1 MHNWF
6 EVDKTGLAKVLSR
19 RGIEFVV
26 TELVSNAW
34 DEKVTRVDLT
44 IEPIEGKRLARLVV
58 EDDSLDGFLNLS
70 HAWTLFA
77 ESRKKN
83 DPNVSGRFNLGD
95 KLVFALA
102 KEGSIETTS
111 GTIRFDAKGRRNSP
125 REKRDRGTKVTVLL
139 PMKKEEIARCIALA
153 KRMIPRAP
161 TYLNGDLLPMRSP
174 ASSFTATLET
184 ELADENGFLR
194 RSYRQ
199 TRVDLYDP
207 LPDTKAAL
215 LELGVPVVETGDRWE
230 YDVRQKI
237 PLGIDREHIPSGFL
251 NSLRAHAANATASD
265 ISDPSAE
272 WITAALENYNV
283 TPAAVKEIIRK
294 RFGEKAV
301 AADPTDQEAVHK
313 ATAAGYTVVH
323 GGSLSSTVWEK
334 VRQADALPRAG
345 RIFPSQPT
353 TSSPANEIPE
363 AEWTPGMLRVA
374 RYVRRLG
381 QALLDFEPVVR
392 IVKHLEGGYLATW
405 SKENTGTLTFNAGR
419 LPESFWPSY
428 SITDEVVELVIH
440 EMGHSFPGGDNHLSD
455 KYNDALCKLG
465 AKLRHFANLDYDG

>member
-1 MHNWF
+1 MTAKWF
-6 EVDKTGLAKVLSR
+6 DVDKTGLAKVLSR

-34 DEKVTRVDLT
+34 DEKVTRVDIT
-44 IEPIEGKRLARLVV
+44 IEPVEGKRLARLVV
-58 EDDSLDGFLNLS
+58 EDDSPDGFLDLS

-77 ESRKKN
+77 ESRKKS

-102 KEGSIETTS
+102 KEATIETTT
-111 GTIRFDAKGRRNSP
+111 GALHFDAKGRRRLRDK
-125 REKRDRGTKVTVLL
+125 RERGTKVSVLL
-139 PMKKEEIARCIALA
+139 PMKKDEIGRCLALA

-161 TYLNGDLLPMRSP
+161 TFLNGEQLPTRSP
-174 ASSFTATLET
+174 TGSFEATLET
-184 ELADENGFLR
+184 EIADENGFLR
-194 RSYRQ
+194 RTYRRTQ
-199 TRVDLYDP
+199 VDLYDP
-207 LPDTKAAL
+207 LPGNKAAL

-251 NSLRAHAANATASD
+251 NSLRAHAANATAGS

-272 WITAALENYNV
+272 WVTAALENYNV
-283 TPAAVKEIIRK
+283 TPATVKEIIRK

-323 GGSLSSTVWEK
+323 GGSLSAGIWEK

-345 RIFPSQPT
+345 RIFPTNPPNASDDNQ
-353 TSSPANEIPE
+353 IPE
-363 AEWTPGMLRVA
+363 AEWTPGMTRIA
-374 RYVRRLG
+374 RYTRRLG
-381 QALLDFEPVVR
+381 EKLLGFEPIVR

-405 SKENTGTLTFNAGR
+405 CGKAGGTITFNAGR
-419 LPESFWPSY
+419 LPEDFWGPY
-428 SITDEVVELVIH
+428 SITDANVELILH
-440 EMGHSFPGGDNHLSD
+440 EFGHHFEGNHLSD

-465 AKLRHFANLDYDG
+465 AKLRHLGHMDWEN